1 MDVTRRVSLISL
13 FIALASC
20 GNPKTANTV
29 FNENTSLDSKACAG
43 ESIQNKFIVEW
54 EDGHFTVEYGDDVP
68 SFKENFI
75 KPQLALIRSAENDR
89 RVKFQI
95 HTDTVDNNLRDV
107 SATAVNDTEWGQ
119 YKIAA
124 DKVWAKGFFGQG
136 VKVGVVDTNVDST
149 HPQISPR
156 LKDLHSFI
164 STGADPANPSPHGTH
179 VSGIIAADPNFG
191 DLHGV
196 ASRADIYAAPF
207 LGDDGT
213 GDLGDGI
220 SAMQYVASKG
230 VKVIN
235 ASWGGSACIP
245 TLQKAFN
252 QLSQQGILL
261 VVAAGNGDQYGNPI
275 DLDINPFYP
284 AAFGLSNEITV
295 AATTPL
301 DMLTSW
307 SNNGFK
313 TVHLGAPG
321 SNIVSTVPT
330 LYDSSGYHSLQGTSM
345 AAPFVTGAAA
355 LLMSAQPTATAAQ
368 IKKALLDSVDVNN
381 AFYVKVLT
389 RGRMNVDKALTELNK
404 NFP

>member
-1 MDVTRRVSLISL
+1 MDVTRRVSKISL
-13 FIALASC
+13 FLALASC
-20 GNPKTANTV
+20 GNPKTTSSI
-29 FNENTSLDSKACAG
+29 FNENTALDSKACAG

-54 EDGHFTVEYGDDVP
+54 EDGHFSVEHSEDVE

-75 KPQLALIRSAENDR
+75 KPRLAQIRSAENDR
-89 RVKFQI
+89 RVKFQV
-95 HTDTVDNNLRDV
+95 HTDTVENKLSDFTTFAV
-107 SATAVNDTEWGQ
+107 SDDEWGQ

-124 DKVWAKGFFGQG
+124 DKVWAKGFHGQG
-136 VKVGVVDTNVDST
+136 VKVGVVDTNVDAT

-164 STGADPANPSPHGTH
+164 SSGIDPNNPSPHGTH
-179 VSGIIAADPNFG
+179 VAGIIAADSTTG
-191 DLHGV
+191 AMRGV
-196 ASRADIYAAPF
+196 ASQAEIYAAPF

-220 SAMQYVASKG
+220 AAMQYVADQG
-230 VKVIN
+230 VKIIN
-235 ASWGGSACIP
+235 ASWGGSTCIP

-252 QLSQQGILL
+252 QLSQQGVLL
-261 VVAAGNGDQYGNPI
+261 VVAAGNGDSYGNPI

-330 LYDSSGYHSLQGTSM
+330 KYDSSGYHSLQGTSM
-345 AAPFVTGAAA
+345 AAPFVAGAAA

-368 IKKALLDSVDVNN
+368 VKKALIDSVDVNN
-381 AFYVKVLT
+381 AFYIKVLT
-389 RGRMNVDKALTELNK
+389 RGRINVDKALTELNK